1 VERLAEPDT
10 EVVARVLKK
19 EVGFEERL
27 VGYLVRERS
36 GPMAKSLYS
45 FAEVCDFLHD
55 HLPVLQFEELTR
67 WLRSVMKDEELALKV
82 AEAGE
87 QGHND
92 YERTQLIREL
102 MEERL
107 RQCRKASN
115 GMT

>member
-1 VERLAEPDT
+1 VQRLAAPDRD
-10 EVVARVLKK
+10 VVSRVLQ

-55 HLPVLQFEELTR
+55 QLPVLRFDELTR
-67 WLRSVMKDEELALKV
+67 WLKSVMKDEELARKV
-82 AEAGE
+82 AEAVE

-92 YERTQLIREL
+92 CERTRLIREL

-107 RQCRKASN
+107 RQCKKAK
-115 GMT
+115 GMA